1 METADWIGWASS
13 IVLLI
18 TIGRQVYVQ
27 WRDDVAQ
34 GVSKWLFIGQFAA
47 STGFTIYSVMLDN
60 WVFAVSNIALLITAV
75 VGQLVTLRN
84 RQHAREHGQ

>member
-1 METADWIGWASS
+1 
-13 IVLLI
+13 LL

-47 STGFTIYSVMLDN
+47 STGFTIYSFMLGN
-60 WVFAVSNIALLITAV
+60 WVFVVSNIALLFTAV
-75 VGQLVTLRN
+75 LGQLVTLRN
-84 RQHAREHGQ
+84 RQHAREHAR